1 MNTSKKIILV
11 PTDFSEQSK
20 IALQHAIDIAKKTG
34 GEVHLLHVME
44 ESGILDNLFSSDDND
59 QKDQELWEKL
69 TMLTDEF
76 DPNSRN
82 VTTTLLAKGKTE
94 EEIVKV
100 SELVGANL
108 IVMGTSGAETF
119 AKRFVGSNAIKVI
132 RESRIPVIT
141 LRGVP
146 KRVNYETI
154 VLPLDLTK
162 ETREKVSKAINLARK
177 FDAEIKVVSILLND
191 DEDVKMRLKTL
202 LNQVTTFIAGAG
214 IKCSSDFKI
223 AENEDLGE
231 EVVKYA
237 TEVNA
242 DLIMIMTQQET
253 NFKERFIGSAAQ
265 EIINNASIPVCSVIP
280 TVKKDLTVFH
290 PY

>member
-44 ESGILDNLFSSDDND
+44 ESGILDNLFSRDDND

-69 TMLTDEF
+69 TMLANEF
-76 DPNSRN
+76 DPSNRN
-82 VTTTLLAKGKTE
+82 ITTTLLAKGKIE

-100 SELVGANL
+100 SELVGANI

-119 AKRFVGSNAIKVI
+119 AKRLVGSNAIKVI

-141 LRGVP
+141 LKGTP
-146 KRVNYETI
+146 KRENYETI

-162 ETREKVSKAINLARK
+162 ETREKVSKAINLARN

-191 DEDVKMRLKTL
+191 DEDVKIRLKTL
-202 LNQVTTFIAGAG
+202 LNQVTSFIAGAG
-214 IKCSSDFKI
+214 IKCTSDFKI
-223 AENEDLGE
+223 AKNEDLGE
-231 EVVKYA
+231 EVIKYA
-237 TEVNA
+237 TEVDA
-242 DLIMIMTQQET
+242 DIIMIMTQQEA

>member
-44 ESGILDNLFSSDDND
+44 ESGILENLFSSDDND
-59 QKDQELWEKL
+59 KKDQELWKKL

-76 DPNSRN
+76 DASTRN
-82 VTTTLLAKGKTE
+82 ITTTLLAKGKIE

-100 SELVGANL
+100 SELVGANI

-119 AKRFVGSNAIKVI
+119 AKRLVGSNAIKVI

-141 LRGVP
+141 LKGIP
-146 KRVNYETI
+146 KRENYETI

-177 FDAEIKVVSILLND
+177 FDAEIKVVSILLSD

-214 IKCSSDFKI
+214 IKCTSDFKI
-223 AENEDLGE
+223 AKNEELGE
-231 EVVKYA
+231 EVIKYA
-237 TEVNA
+237 IEVDA

-265 EIINNASIPVCSVIP
+265 EIINNAEIPVCSIIP
-280 TVKKDLTVFH
+280 TLKKDLTVFH